1 MWKKCIV
8 SGTFVLLLLLSACA
22 FAQCP
27 GGCPVDI
34 GDLPN
39 IGQSSNYGPVEAV
52 GHLKSVVRIIG
63 IEAPG
68 SMAKG
73 SGVYVNYEGF
83 YCVITASHVVRGVNK
98 LYVSFPSATPPKT
111 VQGVVLSNDPTTDC
125 AVIGLY
131 QHPENATDIVASV
144 AYKDGAE
151 SMKSVLLQNA
161 GFGGNDVLNAGTGRL
176 MRLVPPAAG
185 LPKSWMAIS
194 STARFGDS
202 GGPIFLPDGKVC
214 GILWGKDSTSIMAV
228 HLSAVHARLQDAK
241 SKVAVEETQ
250 LVQPRPL
257 PKQPKKLVPVLPIE
271 PPVLPWRDKIENEIK
286 GIKDKMDNVKPSPP
300 NVTPSPPNVQP
311 TPPVEETPGVVVD
324 EDGRYRVDRHVA
336 LPVIL
341 GLCLIC
347 VVVGVAVQWKKTYSI
362 Q

>member
-22 FAQCP
+22 FAQYP
-27 GGCPVDI
+27 GGYSVDI
-34 GDLPN
+34 GNLPN
-39 IGQSSNYGPVEAV
+39 VGQSSNYGPVEAT

-63 IEAPG
+63 VESPG
-68 SMAKG
+68 HMVKG

-83 YCVITASHVVRGVNK
+83 YCIVTASHVVRGVSK
-98 LYVSFPSATPPKT
+98 LYVSFPFATPPKT
-111 VQGVVLSNDPTTDC
+111 IQGEVLSNDPTADC
-125 AVIGLY
+125 AIIGLY
-131 QHPENATDIVASV
+131 QHPENASDIVAGV
-144 AYKDGAE
+144 AYRDGAE
-151 SMKSVLLQNA
+151 SMKSSLLQNA
-161 GFGGNDVLNAGTGRL
+161 GFGGDDVLNAGTGRL
-176 MRLVPPAAG
+176 IRLVSPAAG

-214 GILWGKDSTSIMAV
+214 GILWGKDNTCIMAV
-228 HLSAVHARLQDAK
+228 YLSAVHACLQDAK
-241 SKVAVEETQ
+241 SKVVVEETQ
-250 LVQPRPL
+250 VVQPRPL
-257 PKQPKKLVPVLPIE
+257 PKQPKKLVPVLPTE

-286 GIKDKMDNVKPSPP
+286 GIKDKMDKDKPSPP
-300 NVTPSPPNVQP
+300 SVRP
-311 TPPVEETPGVVVD
+311 TPPVEDTPKVIEDTPKVEG
-324 EDGRYRVDRHVA
+324 DGRYRVDRHIA
-336 LPVIL
+336 LPIVL